1 MTATAL
7 KQPEA
12 PQKLITYEEY
22 LEGFMNERPTLQ
34 PYDIIEGVRHFMN
47 TPLLVHQRI
56 VIRLVLLL
64 SAYEVA
70 RRTGIVIVSPFD
82 VLIRRVPRLQTRQ
95 PDVMFITNDRLELS
109 GGVMMEGP
117 LEQPPQL
124 VIEVL
129 SPSETR
135 RIVQDKI
142 EDYRSIG
149 VEEAW
154 LVSSQAETVQVL
166 RLTAEGVEIVALY
179 GINQSVTSLVFP
191 DMTLSL
197 ADIFAY

>member
-7 KQPEA
+7 RQSEA
-12 PQKLITYEEY
+12 PQKVITYEEY
-22 LEGFMNERPTLQ
+22 LEGFMNKRPTLQ
-34 PYDIIEGVRHFMN
+34 PYEIIEGVRHFMN
-47 TPLLVHQRI
+47 TPLLIHQRI

-154 LVSSQAETVQVL
+154 LVSSQGETVQVL
-166 RLTAEGVEIVALY
+166 RLSADGVDNVAVY
-179 GINQSVTSLVFP
+179 GFNQSVTSLTFP